1 MKNKKDFFVSHDNFL
16 DPYLIKQID
25 EHVEASRT
33 NTIWRTSQWWEPAV
47 RRVTSP
53 IAILT
58 LPEEFHLAILQ
69 RLKKVKEISWKDD
82 KPPLRSQYYLY
93 PPGGYIAWH
102 DDTKYAWAS
111 TIYLNPV
118 WDPNWGGIHLHEDL
132 KGLGIRGEIPWFN
145 RAIINSGGVPH
156 AVSVLTPDAPF
167 RRVISTFGPYA
178 PLPPHPDS
186 ERAHKK
192 WREWKRKR
200 NIGAVYFEGSLRT

>member
-1 MKNKKDFFVSHDNFL
+1 M
-16 DPYLIKQID
+16 
-25 EHVEASRT
+25 
-33 NTIWRTSQWWEPAV
+33 
-47 RRVTSP
+47 
-53 IAILT
+53 
-58 LPEEFHLAILQ
+58 
-69 RLKKVKEISWKDD
+69 
-82 KPPLRSQYYLY
+82 
-93 PPGGYIAWH
+93 
-102 DDTKYAWAS
+102 
-111 TIYLNPV
+111 
-118 WDPNWGGIHLHEDL
+118 
-132 KGLGIRGEIPWFN
+132 GIRGEIPWFN